1 MMREKHILRKF
12 VILGF
17 LLTCLVILSLSIG
30 YAHSSLGDLLD
41 ILSGN
46 ANDAMLF
53 IITRIRLPRI
63 LACMLGGASLAL
75 AGLLLQTLTRNPLA
89 DSGILGINT
98 GAGLVVSLVIGLSD
112 KIHPNFISMMPLFAV
127 FGGGMTVLV
136 VYLVARKKN
145 YGIHPTR
152 LIITGV
158 GISSLLAGIMVSIIS
173 RLDDFKM
180 EYIVQWLSGK
190 VNGGDWETLTF
201 YAPLIILIW
210 GLAYSRSRSLNIM
223 NLNDQTAMALG
234 LQLQKE
240 RLITLGLATTL
251 ASLSVVLVGN
261 ITFVGLVSGH
271 ITRKWVGSDHRF
283 SIPAAMMIGTGLLLL
298 ADTIGRVLLV
308 GTGIPTGI
316 IVAMIG
322 APYFLYLMRKTQ

>member
-1 MMREKHILRKF
+1 MMREKHLLRKF
-12 VILGF
+12 VILGI

-41 ILSGN
+41 ILSGK

-53 IITRIRLPRI
+53 IITKIRLPRI

-112 KIHPNFISMMPLFAV
+112 KLHPSFISMMPLFAV

-201 YAPLIILIW
+201 YAPLLILIW

-234 LQLQKE
+234 LHLQKE
-240 RLITLGLATTL
+240 RLITLGLATAL

-271 ITRKWVGSDHRF
+271 ITRKWLGSDHRF

-322 APYFLYLMRKTQ
+322 APYFLYLMRKAE